1 MDRVVSELRGEKI
14 DIIKWSSNPA
24 EFVANALNP
33 AHVLSVYQA
42 RDEKAFRV
50 IVPDN
55 QLSLA
60 IGKEGQNARLA
71 AKLTGWKI
79 DIKSQSQAAD
89 MSDMVDENGQTTEYV
104 QVETPT
110 YDSFTMDFDASL
122 SGDDDTM

>member
-1 MDRVVSELRGEKI
+1 MAELKGEKI

-33 AHVLSVYQA
+33 AHVMSVYQA

-79 DIKSQSQAAD
+79 DIKSQSQAAEMD
-89 MSDMVDENGQTTEYV
+89 DMVDENGQATEYV

-122 SGDDDTM
+122 MGDDDTM